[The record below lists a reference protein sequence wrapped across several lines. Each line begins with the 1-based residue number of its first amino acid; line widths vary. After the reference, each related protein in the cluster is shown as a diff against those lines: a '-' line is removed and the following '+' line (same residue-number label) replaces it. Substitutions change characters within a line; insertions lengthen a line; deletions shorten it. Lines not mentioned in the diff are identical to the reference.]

1 MSESISE
8 MILPGTYIEVRAE
21 GLIGVGGIATGNIG
35 IVGTA
40 AKGTKNKAVALGN
53 YAEALDYF
61 GEPDAWTTEN
71 RLTLVR
77 TAQMAFQG
85 GGRNVF
91 AVRIANGDP
100 VKAAATIHSVNAA
113 TPADFTMTAKE
124 AGTYGNQI
132 SYTVTEVTLKGGGKS
147 SILALTYRN
156 FKEVYEGLTIGEIHS
171 QIKAESQLVDVSDA
185 VNPGEALRPASTRA
199 LNKNAD
205 DSNGVAGLDHANVS
219 GVDLEE
225 GLAVLENE
233 PINILLVGGFDV
245 QSGGDKVGAHLE
257 RTENMGKERIAVL
270 GASSATSTTV
280 ETDAAAIS
288 DDRIVLVAPGMKT
301 DDPVSKKEVTYPP
314 AYLAAVIG
322 GKLSTLAPHISLTNK
337 DVSIKDLSEQY
348 NETVTKKLLNKG
360 VLLVRTKFG
369 KQVVRAITSQD
380 GPFTQISI
388 RRVVDYAKAGVRKG
402 ADPYIGR
409 LNNARVRAALKAT
422 LDGFLSQMLMDEML
436 VGYELAVSATRSQEI
451 NGIAAVTMTL
461 KPTFSIDYIRVT
473 MNLE

>member
-40 AKGTKNKAVALGN
+40 ARGPKNQVVAIGN
-53 YAEALDYF
+53 YAEALDFF
-61 GEPDAWTTEN
+61 GEPDAWTNEN
-71 RLTLVR
+71 KLTLVR
-77 TAQMAFQG
+77 TAQMLFQG
-85 GGRNVF
+85 GGKNVY

-100 VKAAATIHSVNAA
+100 VKAAGTIHSTNAT

-132 SYTVTEVTLKGGGKS
+132 TYSVTEVTLKGGGKNYV
-147 SILALTYRN
+147 LALKYRN
-156 FKEVYEGLTIGEIHS
+156 IKEVYEGANIGEIHAL
-171 QIKAESQLVDVSDA
+171 IDAESMLVDVSDP
-185 VNPGEALRPASTRA
+185 VNAADPLRPATSRS
-199 LNKNAD
+199 LSKNGD
-205 DSNGVAGLDHANVS
+205 DSDGTSGLDHANVS

-233 PINILLVGGFDV
+233 PVNILVVGGFDV
-245 QSGGDKVGAHLE
+245 KTGGDKVGAHLE
-257 RTENMGKERIAVL
+257 RTENIGKERIAVL
-270 GASSATSTTV
+270 GASSDTSSTV
-280 ETDAAAIS
+280 ETDAAS
-288 DDRIVLVAPGMKT
+288 VNDDRIVLVAPGMT
-301 DDPVSKKEVTYPP
+301 VDDPVSKKEITYPP
-314 AYLAAVIG
+314 SYLAAIIA
-322 GKLSTLAPHISLTNK
+322 GKISTLAPHVSMTNK
-337 DVSIKDLSEQY
+337 DVSIKDLSLQY

-380 GPFTQISI
+380 GPFKQISI
-388 RRVVDYAKAGVRKG
+388 RRIVDYAKAGVRKG

-422 LDGFLSQMLMDEML
+422 LDGFLSQMLVDEML
-436 VGYELAVSATRSQEI
+436 VGYELDVSATRSQEI

-461 KPTFSIDYIRVT
+461 RPTFSIDFIRVT